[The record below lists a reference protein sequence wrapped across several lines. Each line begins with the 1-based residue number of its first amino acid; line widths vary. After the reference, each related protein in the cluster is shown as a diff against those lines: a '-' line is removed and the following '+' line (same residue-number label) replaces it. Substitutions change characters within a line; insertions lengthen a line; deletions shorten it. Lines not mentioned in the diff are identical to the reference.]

1 MAALTTAVVGG
12 TLSTAGFSPGSF
24 PTALFPPCRAA
35 NTCTLSAGQ
44 LSSPRRR
51 AKRNDGG
58 DGTFGPGDYGW
69 GTDIVTE
76 TLTTDVTNVGPQPIE
91 TEYTTWGVTETRT
104 AKVVE
109 VTVYEGFGTT
119 ITLTPQVVTY
129 TLFPTSTELQ
139 VSTII
144 DSQTSY
150 ITSTAVRTLTLAS
163 SATIT
168 APPPPSTRTSA
179 ETLPTTPPP
188 WLTISSSSSP
198 RTPSSISSS
207 RPAKPTSSAAP
218 SASDCQPGEADERVP
233 GLFSPTE
240 EQAWTLI
247 AAGISIASITI
258 AWNLWG
264 LRWLLYSF
272 KSYTVFVHES
282 GHLLGVLL
290 SGQRLYRFT
299 IDPNTGGATHTVPGT
314 LLRPPSLFLGPL
326 SSLLFGAG
334 LVFASFDTRAAKYT
348 SFVVEVLWVPAVAL
362 QGNWVSRANCV
373 LPVGLLIGL
382 WFVDHAY
389 TLRFYIL
396 FLGGAF
402 PPLLPPPLSDRR
414 KQNECCVVMI
424 ESNTAVSATRVF
436 SSFLSSS
443 LLRRLPLMI
452 GFDGT
457 VWFGLFFALS
467 CLAFVGVVLGGLAYW
482 RETGRAM
489 YCEAQAFLPT

>member
-1 MAALTTAVVGG
+1 MMGMRRSDQETMAG
-12 TLSTAGFSPGSF
+12 
-24 PTALFPPCRAA
+24 
-35 NTCTLSAGQ
+35 
-44 LSSPRRR
+44 
-51 AKRNDGG
+51 
-58 DGTFGPGDYGW
+58 
-69 GTDIVTE
+69 
-76 TLTTDVTNVGPQPIE
+76 TLTTDITNFGAPPVE

-129 TLFPTSTELQ
+129 TLVPTSTELQ
-139 VSTII
+139 VSTIV
-144 DSQTSY
+144 DSQTTY

-163 SATIT
+163 SATVI
-168 APPPPSTRTSA
+168 ASPPSSTRTSS

-188 WLTISSSSSP
+188 WLTLTTSTSTRPASS
-198 RTPSSISSS
+198 TSSS
-207 RPAKPTSSAAP
+207 RPAKSTSTTAS

-247 AAGISIASITI
+247 AAAISIVGITI

-282 GHLLGVLL
+282 GHLLGLLL

-326 SSLLFGAG
+326 FSLFFGSG
-334 LVFASFDTRAAKYT
+334 LVFAAFDTRAAKYA
-348 SFVVEVLWVPAVAL
+348 SFVVGVGWVPVVAL
-362 QGNWVSRANCV
+362 QGNWVSRVNCA
-373 LPVGLLIGL
+373 LPVGLLIGF
-382 WFVDHAY
+382 WFIDHAY
-389 TLRFYIL
+389 PLRFYIL
-396 FLGGAF
+396 FIGVMSLFYVVWDTMVRSRSLRRAWRWT
-402 PPLLPPPLSDRR
+402 SDERYRAQDDFFHR

-424 ESNTAVSATRVF
+424 ESNTAVSAT
-436 SSFLSSS
+436 L
-443 LLRRLPLMI
+443 
-452 GFDGT
+452 
-457 VWFGLFFALS
+457 WFGLFFTLS
-467 CLAFVGVVLGGLAYW
+467 CLAFVGVMLGGLAYW